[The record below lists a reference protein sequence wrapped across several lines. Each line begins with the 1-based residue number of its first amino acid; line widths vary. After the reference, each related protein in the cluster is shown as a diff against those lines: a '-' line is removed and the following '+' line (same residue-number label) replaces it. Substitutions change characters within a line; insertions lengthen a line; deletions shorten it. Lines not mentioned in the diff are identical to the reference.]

1 MKKILTYLFVCLFP
15 LISMSQVENVSRLAV
30 RTVNPFFYYNAL
42 NFIDED
48 SSLTRIDLYI
58 QVPYTQLTFIK
69 DGNSFTSTY
78 EISAG
83 IYDTKDKIITEKIW
97 SERISLATYS
107 ESISRGGSN
116 ISLRSFRLQPGEYKI
131 KIYMEDRES
140 KRNATANA
148 DLNVRNFRTYNFSV
162 SDILL
167 VKDYSEI
174 GGTRRIVPNI
184 TNNIVFSDSGFYIF
198 WEFYKQSEDS
208 LFNVNC
214 KIKNQDGE
222 VVLNFDTPYR
232 FSADKNPVFLKIQKQ
247 DFKLGEYIVTV
258 SAISNNPNEGPYNV
272 SKKIFSRWIGVPKSI
287 VDLNK
292 AIEQMIYITSRENI
306 KNMLNLKEESERFSM
321 FMDFWKSKD
330 PTPSTADNELMDEYY
345 GRIEYSTKNFSNY
358 MEGWKTDMGMVFVI
372 LGPPNNVDRYPFNYD
387 TPAHEVWEYYNLN
400 RKFVF
405 VDYSGFGDYR
415 LLNRDYSG
423 WFKYR

>member
-1 MKKILTYLFVCLFP
+1 M
-15 LISMSQVENVSRLAV
+15 
-30 RTVNPFFYYNAL
+30 
-42 NFIDED
+42 DED
-48 SSLTRIDLYI
+48 SSLTRLDLYI
-58 QVPYTQLTFIK
+58 QVPYTQLTFVK
-69 DGNSFTSTY
+69 ENDSFLSIY

-83 IYDTKDKIITEKIW
+83 IYDMKDKIITEKIW
-97 SERISLATYS
+97 SEKILLASYS

-116 ISLRSFRLQPGEYKI
+116 ISLRSFRLPAGMYKI
-131 KIYMEDRES
+131 KIFMEDRES
-140 KRNATANA
+140 KRNATATA
-148 DLNVRNFRTYNFSV
+148 ELTIRDFHAYNYSV

-174 GGTRRIVPNI
+174 KGTRRVIPNI

-198 WEFYKQSEDS
+198 WEFYNHSNDS

-214 KIKNQDGE
+214 KIKNQSGDI
-222 VVLNFDTPYR
+222 VLDFDTPYK
-232 FSADKNPVFLKIQKQ
+232 FSAKKNHVFLRIQKE
-247 DFKLGEYIVTV
+247 DFKLGEYVVTI
-258 SAISNNPNEGPYNV
+258 SAISNNPKDGPYNV
-272 SKKIFSRWIGVPKSI
+272 SKKIFSRWIGVPKSV
-287 VDLNK
+287 VDLKK
-292 AIEQMIYITSRENI
+292 AIEQLIYITTRDKIEDMLEV
-306 KNMLNLKEESERFSM
+306 KNESEKFNM
-321 FMDFWKSKD
+321 FIDFWKSKD
-330 PTPSTADNELMDEYY
+330 PTPSTVDNELMDEYY
-345 GRIEYSTKNFSNY
+345 GRIEYATKHFSNY

-415 LLNRDYSG
+415 LLNRDYSE

>member
-1 MKKILTYLFVCLFP
+1 MKKVLVYLLFFIVP
-15 LISMSQVENVSRLAV
+15 AISLSQVENVSRLAV

-69 DGNSFTSTY
+69 DGNSFQSIY

-83 IYDTKDKIITEKIW
+83 IYDQNDKIITEKIW
-97 SERISLATYS
+97 SERITLASYS

-116 ISLRSFRLQPGEYKI
+116 ISLRSFRLQPGTYKI

-148 DLNVRNFRTYNFSV
+148 ELNVRDFRTYSFSV

-174 GGTRRIVPNI
+174 AGTRRIIPNI

-208 LFNVNC
+208 LYNVNC
-214 KIKNQDGE
+214 KIKNQDGQ
-222 VVLNFDTPYR
+222 VILDFDTPYK
-232 FSADKNPVFLKIQKQ
+232 FLTNKNPVFLKIQKQ
-247 DFKLGEYIVTV
+247 DFKLGEYVVTV
-258 SAISNNPNEGPYNV
+258 SAISNNSNEGPYNV
-272 SKKIFSRWIGVPKSI
+272 SKKIFSRWIGVPKSV

-306 KNMLNLKEESERFSM
+306 ENMLSIKEEPERFNI

-345 GRIEYSTKNFSNY
+345 GRIDYSTKNFSNY

-415 LLNRDYSG
+415 LLNRDYSE